1 MPQCIHE
8 LCNLSI
14 LNISGNVEI
23 TELPANMGL
32 LFRLWNLNT
41 KGCSL
46 SGRIVEMIESKK
58 YKTMEIIGYLKS
70 IYEDAKPYARMKL
83 MVVGSQKIGKTS
95 ILQLLHE
102 LYPSQNKQLSSDHWT
117 KRMGTAAGPGPGKKG
132 KEYNISTVGVDIG
145 TWVCEERRNGSAI
158 YGPVTFRTWDF
169 GGQQEYYATHQY
181 FLSKR
186 SLYLVVWRIDEGK
199 NGLVEV
205 LQWLA
210 NIQARAPNSPVIIVG
225 THYDKVDDTITKK
238 KVICLQK
245 YIKERFIAVGDSE
258 KMGLPKV
265 ITSIEISCT

>member
-1 MPQCIHE
+1 M
-8 LCNLSI
+8 
-14 LNISGNVEI
+14 
-23 TELPANMGL
+23 PANMGL

-46 SGRIVEMIESKK
+46 SGRIADMIESKK

-102 LYPSQNKQLSSDHWT
+102 LYPNHNKQLSSDHWT

-145 TWVCEERRNGSAI
+145 TWVCEERRNGTPI
-158 YGPVTFRTWDF
+158 CGPVTFRTWDF